1 MITRSKTGSL
11 TPKLF
16 SDSVMGTSLKSTNIK
31 SLNTSSSDEVLIIN
45 KDGEITRVAR
55 SKLTS
60 TTSIFTQQQ
69 YFKLGKKSS
78 MFNVTFV
85 MLQIFLHSVN
95 ASKNKL
101 CPFKTNQVGL

>member
-16 SDSVMGTSLKSTNIK
+16 SDSVMGTTIKTTTSNVK
-31 SLNTSSSDEVLIIN
+31 SLNTNSSDEVLVIN

-60 TTSIFTQQQ
+60 TTSIFSQQQ
-69 YFKLGKKSS
+69 YFKLGKA
-78 MFNVTFV
+78 
-85 MLQIFLHSVN
+85 HSID
-95 ASKNKL
+95 L
-101 CPFKTNQVGL
+101 LPEY